1 MDKKTKLNKTKS
13 TKQKLDS
20 SSSAGGVYVFV
31 FFSALFGLLFTG
43 IPSYVPL
50 YMHIYLIFTV
60 VDLVVGIVIVKT
72 RKVVLGKDIVVAKY
86 ILFQVYFAGIW
97 AVLDAWRVVNFQI
110 GLGIVYWGTFL
121 SAFVIGKLFGL
132 QIGTAIVFPERASK
146 KAVNITT
153 IIIGAAGLLS
163 VGGYCMIRM
172 VNFLDPHSANAILSV
187 TMLLVT
193 SLITLIFFSFSSGGK
208 KKKRLEQQHLS
219 ST

>member
-86 ILFQVYFAGIW
+86 ILFQVYLAGIW
-97 AVLDAWRVVNFQI
+97 AVLDA
-110 GLGIVYWGTFL
+110 
-121 SAFVIGKLFGL
+121 
-132 QIGTAIVFPERASK
+132 
-146 KAVNITT
+146 
-153 IIIGAAGLLS
+153 
-163 VGGYCMIRM
+163 
-172 VNFLDPHSANAILSV
+172 
-187 TMLLVT
+187 
-193 SLITLIFFSFSSGGK
+193 
-208 KKKRLEQQHLS
+208 
-219 ST
+219 